1 MTVSATQQQQAV
13 STSKEPLR
21 TSKSHGFWRQTSK
34 RLWRSSSGRIGM
46 VMVAIIVLIIIVPR
60 VVEPYDPTRDSDLA
74 NRLQTPSAEH
84 LFGTD
89 KLGRD
94 LFRRMMQGAFTSFSA
109 AIIVI
114 AIGTIGSTAIGLV
127 AGYYGGITDS
137 FFLRLAELMNAFPG
151 IPLAIAIVAIQGPG
165 LFSTI
170 LALTVVGIP
179 GGMRMSRAVTLSLKN
194 RVYVESAIALGA
206 THRRVILKH
215 ILPHYMAYIII
226 GVSMG
231 IGGTI
236 LAISALGFLGLGVQ
250 PPTPEWGV
258 MISEGMGLINT
269 HPHLVLFPGL
279 MIAFTVLAFNLFG
292 DGLRDA
298 LDPALHGG
306 S

>member
-1 MTVSATQQQQAV
+1 
-13 STSKEPLR
+13 
-21 TSKSHGFWRQTSK
+21 
-34 RLWRSSSGRIGM
+34 M
-46 VMVAIIVLIIIVPR
+46 VTIILLIIIVPR
-60 VVEPYDPTRDSDLA
+60 LVDVYDPTRDSDLA
-74 NRLQTPSAEH
+74 NRLQTPSAQH

-94 LFRRMMQGAFTSFSA
+94 LFRRMMQGAYTSFSA
-109 AIIVI
+109 AVIVI
-114 AIGTIGSTAIGLV
+114 AIGTVGSTAIGLV
-127 AGYYGGITDS
+127 AGYYGGLVDS

-165 LFSTI
+165 LVSTI

-179 GGMRMSRAVTLSLKN
+179 GGMRMSRAVS
-194 RVYVESAIALGA
+194 G
-206 THRRVILKH
+206 RVIVKH
-215 ILPHYMAYIII
+215 VLPHLMAYIIV

-231 IGGTI
+231 VGGTI
-236 LAISALGFLGLGVQ
+236 LSISALGFLGLGVQ

-269 HPHLVLFPGL
+269 HPYLVLFPGL

-298 LDPALHGG
+298 LDPALHG
-306 S
+306 SS